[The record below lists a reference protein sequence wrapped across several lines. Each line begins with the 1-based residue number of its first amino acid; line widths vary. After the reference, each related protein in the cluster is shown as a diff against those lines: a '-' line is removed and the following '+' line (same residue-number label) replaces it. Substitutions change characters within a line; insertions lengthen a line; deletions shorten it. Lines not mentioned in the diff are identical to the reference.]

1 MNKIQGQK
9 IEQFLEQLASK
20 NPTPGGGAVAA
31 LVGATAASL
40 VVMVCK
46 LTKEGSS
53 ITRIENNANSLK
65 SQLLNLSDEDCEAFD
80 EVVVAY
86 KSKNK
91 RKIKKALQKAIKVP
105 SETKRFS
112 KKVERLARVVIKRG
126 NKNAESDAKTAV
138 YLAVAA
144 QKSAEENIKINKRAI
159 DKL

>member
-1 MNKIQGQK
+1 MNKIKDQK
-9 IEQFLEQLASK
+9 IEQFLERLASK

-31 LVGATAASL
+31 LIGATAASL

-46 LTKEGSS
+46 LTKEDSS
-53 ITRIENNANSLK
+53 VKRITNNANNLK
-65 SQLLNLSDEDCEAFD
+65 SQLLNLADEDCEAFD
-80 EVVVAY
+80 EVVAAY

-91 RKIKKALQKAIKVP
+91 RKIKKAFQKAIMVP
-105 SETKRFS
+105 GDTKRLS

>member
-1 MNKIQGQK
+1 MNKIKDQK
-9 IEQFLEQLASK
+9 IEQFLERLASK

-31 LVGATAASL
+31 LIGAMAASL

-46 LTKEGSS
+46 LTKEASS
-53 ITRIENNANSLK
+53 TKRIAHSANNFK
-65 SQLLNLSDEDCEAFD
+65 SQLLNLADEDCEAFD

-91 RKIKKALQKAIKVP
+91 RKIKKALQKAIMVP
-105 SETKRFS
+105 SETKMSSR
-112 KKVERLARVVIKRG
+112 KVEKLARIVAEKG
-126 NKNAESDAKTAV
+126 NKNAASDAKTAV

>member
-1 MNKIQGQK
+1 MNKIQNQK
-9 IEQFLEQLASK
+9 IEQFLERLASK

-31 LVGATAASL
+31 LVGAIAASL
-40 VVMVCK
+40 VIMVCD
-46 LTKEGSS
+46 LTKKWSGAV
-53 ITRIENNANSLK
+53 RVANSADILK
-65 SQLLNLSDEDCEAFD
+65 TQLVNLADDDCGAFD
-80 EVVVAY
+80 KVIVAY

-91 RKIKKALQKAIKVP
+91 SKIKKALQKAIRVP

-112 KKVERLARVVIKRG
+112 KKVEKLAKIVAEKG
-126 NKNAESDAKTAV
+126 NKNAKSDAKTAV